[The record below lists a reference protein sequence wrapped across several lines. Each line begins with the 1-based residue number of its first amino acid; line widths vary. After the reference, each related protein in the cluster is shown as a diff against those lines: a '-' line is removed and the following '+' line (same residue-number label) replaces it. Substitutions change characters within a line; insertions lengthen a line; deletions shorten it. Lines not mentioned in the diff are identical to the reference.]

1 VYQRKSLA
9 EAEEINVKLRFS
21 RPAGQGVGITMSE
34 DLTVAALKNGLTA
47 PRRQGFNCVAE
58 YACQAHDLA

>member
-1 VYQRKSLA
+1 
-9 EAEEINVKLRFS
+9 
-21 RPAGQGVGITMSE
+21 MSE